1 MSLAQTIL
9 QSLAWG
15 TLCPQDPCSLCLG
28 SWGCGVK
35 PPQGKRYLRSGR
47 TCWPRCPPNPW
58 RCHLNLGQGPLPSRL
73 PRETARVMAGR
84 ARGLGWWPPQGQVC
98 TAENALPEEK
108 PSETPRPFHYK
119 LLHFNPLLETM
130 QTLIQKKKKN
140 TSAIRIFMSIQFPGF
155 IIAAIPRAGLA
166 GTFLHRLAPPLPH
179 PQSGCKGQGDG
190 LSHAF
195 FNFHT

>member
-35 PPQGKRYLRSGR
+35 PPQGKCYLRSGR

-130 QTLIQKKKKN
+130 QTLIQKKKKKYKCNKNLHVN
-140 TSAIRIFMSIQFPGF
+140 TIPG
-155 IIAAIPRAGLA
+155 IYHCSHPKSGPSWDIPPQAGP
-166 GTFLHRLAPPLPH
+166 TSPPSPVRL
-179 PQSGCKGQGDG
+179 
-190 LSHAF
+190 
-195 FNFHT
+195 